1 MHSKIRTC
9 ALTIGLALVTTA
21 CGKSSDACADLKQKV
36 AKATGGAPDKVGAL
50 IDKEL
55 TGPSGE
61 PLAADQRT
69 AACKMIVSDKTA
81 LEGYTASI
89 KAQLK

>member
-1 MHSKIRTC
+1 MQNTRTFVMI
-9 ALTIGLALVTTA
+9 IGLAVVAAA
-21 CGKSSDACADLKQKV
+21 CGKSGDACAELKQKV
-36 AKATGGAPDKVGAL
+36 AKSTGAAVDKVGPL

-61 PLAADQRT
+61 ALAGDQRA
-69 AACKMIVSDKTA
+69 AACKMIVSDKEA

-89 KAQLK
+89 KAQLP

>member
-1 MHSKIRTC
+1 MISIVRTFVVT
-9 ALTIGLALVTTA
+9 LGLFVATA
-21 CGKSSDACADLKQKV
+21 CGKSGGACDELKAKV
-36 AKATGGAPDKVGAL
+36 AASTNAPADKVGAL

-61 PLAADQRT
+61 PLAADQRD
-69 AACKMIVSDKTA
+69 AACMMIVSDKDV
-81 LEGYTASI
+81 LVGYTASI

>member
-1 MHSKIRTC
+1 MHFIRIVLV
-9 ALTIGLALVTTA
+9 AGLAVTTA
-21 CGKSSDACADLKQKV
+21 CGKGSDSCGELKQKV
-36 AKATGGAPDKVGAL
+36 AASTGAAADKVGAL

-61 PLAADQRT
+61 ALDAEQRA
-69 AACKMIVSDKTA
+69 AACTMIVSDKDV

>member
-1 MHSKIRTC
+1 MHSNIRPW
-9 ALTIGLALVTTA
+9 ALSIGLALAAAA
-21 CGKSSDACADLKQKV
+21 CGGSSDPCGELKQKV
-36 AKATGGAPDKVGAL
+36 AKATGTSTDKVGPL

-61 PLAADQRT
+61 ALPADQRG
-69 AACKMIVSDKTA
+69 AACKMILSDKDA
-81 LEGYTASI
+81 VGGYTASI

>member
-1 MHSKIRTC
+1 MHSIVRTFV
-9 ALTIGLALVTTA
+9 LGLVFAA
-21 CGKSSDACADLKQKV
+21 CGKGGNACDELKQKV
-36 AKATGGAPDKVGAL
+36 AASTGAAVDKVGSL

-61 PLAADQRT
+61 ALDAEQRT
-69 AACKMIVSDKTA
+69 AACTMIVSDKDV